1 MPEFE
6 ALLADGSILDAFN
19 IPLGKGASRQTF
31 ASASYPDHVAKVMFY
46 PPAGAN
52 ALEWE
57 NWRELKGGGY
67 AKWFAPCVAYCP
79 KGDILVM
86 ERTQPIPRRFWPQFV
101 PAFFGDMHRQNFG
114 LLRGHFVCHDYSH
127 LHEIG
132 NSWTRA
138 PWRGRREG
146 CNPNWKA
153 ESPFPHLE
161 FFEGYYESYLAAIR
175 ERRISVPA

>member
-6 ALLADGSILDAFN
+6 ALLADGSILEVFN
-19 IPLGKGASRQTF
+19 IPLGKGACRQAY
-31 ASASYPDHVAKVMFY
+31 ASAAYPDHVAKTMYY

-57 NWRELKGGGY
+57 NWQALRGGDF

-79 KGDILVM
+79 ESDILVM
-86 ERTQPIPRRFWPQFV
+86 ERTQPIPRRFWPQFI
-101 PAFFGDMHRQNFG
+101 PAFFGDNHQGNFG
-114 LLRGHFVCHDYSH
+114 LLRGHFVCHDYSR
-127 LHEIG
+127 LLEVK
-132 NSWTRA
+132 NSWVRA
-138 PWRGRREG
+138 PWRGRRDG

-153 ESPFPHLE
+153 ELDTPLVE
-161 FFEGYYESYLAAIR
+161 FFEGYWEVYLATIR